1 MKEKRIFVVE
11 ERSGGKNKEMML
23 TQDGADNME
32 EKTWIISKKGDKL
45 SSILLLFVGGLVLVP
60 LIYLVS
66 GICLFSFTPLILFT
80 DVVYISLFLFAYYI
94 LKVTGNWDNPK
105 IITVK
110 TDKIII
116 EEKFPDGQTRKDI
129 IPIEG
134 IRKIQIDK
142 KETFIEFLDSDGV
155 PCRWYLVWRRYS
167 CDDRKK
173 LEEVIKEILKR
184 VNKKEVEIK
193 TFFGRD
199 RA

>member
-1 MKEKRIFVVE
+1 MEWIK
-11 ERSGGKNKEMML
+11 
-23 TQDGADNME
+23 ME
-32 EKTWIISKKGDKL
+32 EKTWLISKKGDKI

-66 GICLFSFTPLILFT
+66 GICLFSFTPLILFIDT
-80 DVVYISLFLFAYYI
+80 IFIFLFLFAYYI

-116 EEKFPDGQTRKDI
+116 GEKFTDGQTRKDI

-134 IRKIQIDK
+134 IRRIQINK
-142 KETFIEFLDSDGV
+142 KDALIEFLDSDGV
-155 PCRWYLVWRRYS
+155 PCRGYIVWRKYS
-167 CDDRKK
+167 HDDRKK
-173 LEEVIKEILKR
+173 LEEVLKEILKR